1 MLKTLQDKV
10 ALITGSG
17 RGIGKALALKLASEG
32 AKIVIN
38 DLDKEPAEETVAEII
53 AAGGH
58 AVACIGSVTAVGFAD
73 KLIDC
78 ALNNFGTPD
87 ILINN
92 AGYTWDS
99 MIHKATDEQFD
110 AMYAIHLKAPF
121 QMNRAFTQVVAPIAK
136 QEAADGNENFRK
148 IINISSVAGEYGNIG
163 QINYSSMKAGLAGM
177 TKTLSKEL
185 GRHKICV
192 NSVAFGFIET
202 RLTEATDEKKTIIV
216 EGKEIG
222 VGIPEKVAAGMAR
235 AIPLG
240 RPGTTA
246 EAAGAVYLF
255 CCPDSNYISGQ
266 TIVAAG
272 GLRM

>member
-1 MLKTLQDKV
+1 MSNNLQNKV

-32 AKIVIN
+32 AKVVIN

-53 AAGGH
+53 AAGGQ
-58 AVACIGSVTAVGFAD
+58 AVACIGSVTIDGFAD
-73 KLIDC
+73 EFIATAVK
-78 ALNNFGTPD
+78 NFGTPD
-87 ILINN
+87 ILVNN

-121 QMNRAFTQVVAPIAK
+121 QMNRAFTQVVASIAK
-136 QEAADGNENFRK
+136 QEAADGIENFRK
-148 IINISSVAGEYGNIG
+148 IVNISSVAGEYGNIG

-185 GRHKICV
+185 GRYKVNV
-192 NSVAFGFIET
+192 NSVAFGMIET
-202 RLTEATDEKKTIIV
+202 RLTEATDEKKTISV
-216 EGKEIG
+216 DGNEVA
-222 VGIPEKVAAGMAR
+222 VGIPQKHHDGMAR
-235 AIPLG
+235 AIPVG
-240 RPGTTA
+240 RAGTPA

-255 CCPDSNYISGQ
+255 CCPESNYVSGQ
-266 TIVAAG
+266 TIVAGG